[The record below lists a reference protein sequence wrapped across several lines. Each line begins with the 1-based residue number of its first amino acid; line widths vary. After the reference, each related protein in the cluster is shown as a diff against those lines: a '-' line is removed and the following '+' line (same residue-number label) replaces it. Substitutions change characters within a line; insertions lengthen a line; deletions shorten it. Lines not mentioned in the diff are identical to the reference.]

1 MWPKALKVCVCCTPR
16 EEKKPS
22 PKAEAP
28 SKGSGS
34 LRTDSRWD
42 PKHSTCCHQQP
53 WPLAVGLR
61 EQGSLLQSLCGMCQA
76 CVGGSGYPKGV
87 PNVAKSIC
95 IGNSVVPSLS
105 DDWVSHMSLRHSFPA
120 C

>member
-61 EQGSLLQSLCGMCQA
+61 EQGSLSCKA
-76 CVGGSGYPKGV
+76 CVVCARPVWVAQATRKGSQ
-87 PNVAKSIC
+87 
-95 IGNSVVPSLS
+95 
-105 DDWVSHMSLRHSFPA
+105 MSLKA
-120 C
+120 YA